1 MNETED
7 IYVMKT
13 VMNETRDICETKTI
27 NDFSEKFV
35 VSVTRQNPNP
45 HIDHPTHPVTILVA
59 REGLVGGARARPVMG
74 APGGGGVLRCGFARA
89 LTSTY

>member
-13 VMNETRDICETKTI
+13 VNALY
-27 NDFSEKFV
+27 EKFV
-35 VSVTRQNPNP
+35 NSVARQNKSP
-45 HIDHPTHPVTILVA
+45 HLDQPTRPVRILVVH
-59 REGLVGGARARPVMG
+59 EGLVGGARAWPVMG
-74 APGGGGVLRCGFARA
+74 APGGGGVLRRGFERA